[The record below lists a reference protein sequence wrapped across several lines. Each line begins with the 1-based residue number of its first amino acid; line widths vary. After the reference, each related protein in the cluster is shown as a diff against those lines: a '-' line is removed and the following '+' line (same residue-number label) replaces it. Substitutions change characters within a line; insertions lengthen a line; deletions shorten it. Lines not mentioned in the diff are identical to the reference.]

1 MDCNI
6 YLFSKL
12 CKGHNINGPAII
24 MDKLSTILV
33 EPKCKAIISKSGDIG
48 ELVIH
53 FIIFCFRSLICN
65 HFFRN

>member
-1 MDCNI
+1 MGYIDCNI

-12 CKGHNINGPAII
+12 NKGHIINGPAVI

-48 ELVIH
+48 KY
-53 FIIFCFRSLICN
+53 LIVLFLWYVVYFN
-65 HFFRN
+65 MHFF

>member
-12 CKGHNINGPAII
+12 SKGHNINGPAII

-48 ELVIH
+48 ELVI
-53 FIIFCFRSLICN
+53 LY
-65 HFFRN
+65 

>member
-1 MDCNI
+1 MGYINCNI

-12 CKGHNINGPAII
+12 NIGHLINGPAVI

-48 ELVIH
+48 KY
-53 FIIFCFRSLICN
+53 LIV
-65 HFFRN
+65 F